1 MKTNLKIS
9 FEFFPPKNLKMSQN
23 LWNTLN
29 KLKIF
34 YPDFVSITYGAGGST
49 RQRTHDTIKKFTY
62 RSSIKPIPHLTCI
75 GDTRDSIKKLAIN
88 YWKMGIKSIVAIRGD
103 PENIKLSKKRKFV
116 TFPNGYNY
124 CSELIRDLKETKD
137 FEIII
142 AVFPEKHPE
151 SKDIQEDVDN
161 LKRKID
167 LGATKGITQFF
178 FDNNKFYEFVNIL
191 QKKNIKIPITPGIL
205 PIINFNKLTEL
216 AHNCNASIPK
226 RIRNLYKD
234 KKEYEFNLSV
244 DIATKQ
250 CLNLI
255 KNGFKNLHFYTLN
268 RGDLTGKI
276 CSNLTKKKLIC
287 SYLNYRISHKNVIFF
302 F

>member
-9 FEFFPPKNLKMSQN
+9 FEFFPPKNLKMSQS
-23 LWNTLN
+23 LWDTLN

-124 CSELIRDLKETKD
+124 CSELIRDLKEIKD

-205 PIINFNKLTEL
+205 PIINFKKLTEL

-268 RGDLTGKI
+268 RGDLTCKI
-276 CSNLTKKKLIC
+276 CSNLTKKKLINK
-287 SYLNYRISHKNVIFF
+287 L
-302 F
+302 

>member
-124 CSELIRDLKETKD
+124 CSELIRDLKEIRD
-137 FEIII
+137 FKIIV

-151 SKDIQEDVDN
+151 SKDIQEDIDN

-191 QKKNIKIPITPGIL
+191 QKKNIKIPITPGML

-276 CSNLTKKKLIC
+276 CSNLTKRKLINK
-287 SYLNYRISHKNVIFF
+287 L
-302 F
+302 

>member
-124 CSELIRDLKETKD
+124 CSELIRDLKEIRD
-137 FEIII
+137 FKIIV

-151 SKDIQEDVDN
+151 SKDIQEDIDN

-191 QKKNIKIPITPGIL
+191 QKKNIKIPIRPGIL

-276 CSNLTKKKLIC
+276 CSNLTKRKLINK
-287 SYLNYRISHKNVIFF
+287 L
-302 F
+302 

>member
-1 MKTNLKIS
+1 METKLKIS
-9 FEFFPPKNLKMSQN
+9 FEFFPPKNQKMYRS
-23 LWNTLN
+23 LWTTLN

-62 RSSIKPIPHLTCI
+62 RPSIKPIPHLTCI
-75 GDTRDSIKKLAIN
+75 GDTKDSIKKLAIN
-88 YWKMGIKSIVAIRGD
+88 YWKMGIKSLVVIRGD
-103 PENIKLSKKRKFV
+103 PENIKLSKKRKFI

-124 CSELIRDLKETKD
+124 ASELIRDLKKIRD

-151 SKDIQEDVDN
+151 SKNIAEDIDN

-178 FDNNKFYEFVNIL
+178 FDNNKFYDFMNIL
-191 QKKNIKIPITPGIL
+191 QKKNIKIPIIPGIL

-216 AHNCNASIPK
+216 ANNCNASIPK
-226 RIRNLYKD
+226 RIKNLYKNK
-234 KKEYEFNLSV
+234 KKEYEFNLST
-244 DIATKQ
+244 DIATRQ
-250 CLNLI
+250 CLDLV
-255 KNGFKNLHFYTLN
+255 KNGFNNLHFYTLN
-268 RGDLTGKI
+268 RADLTGKI
-276 CSNLTKKKLIC
+276 CSNLTKKKLINK
-287 SYLNYRISHKNVIFF
+287 SYDAFWS
-302 F
+302 

>member
-1 MKTNLKIS
+1 MEKKPKIS
-9 FEFFPPKNLKMSQN
+9 FEFFPPKNLKMYQS

-34 YPDFVSITYGAGGST
+34 YPEFVSITYGAGGST

-62 RSSIKPIPHLTCI
+62 RPSIKPIPHLTCI
-75 GDTRDSIKKLAIN
+75 GDTKDSIKKLAIN
-88 YWKMGIKSIVAIRGD
+88 YWDIGIKSIVVIRGD
-103 PENIKLSKKRKFV
+103 PENIKLSKKRKFI
-116 TFPNGYNY
+116 TFPDGYTY
-124 CSELIRDLKETKD
+124 SSELIGDLKKIRD

-151 SKDIQEDVDN
+151 SKNFQEDIDN

-178 FDNNKFYEFVNIL
+178 FDNNKFYEFFNIL
-191 QKKNIKIPITPGIL
+191 QKKNIKIPIMPGIL
-205 PIINFNKLTEL
+205 PIINFNKLIEL
-216 AHNCNASIPK
+216 AGNCNASIPK
-226 RIRNLYKD
+226 KLKKLYKG

-250 CLNLI
+250 CLDLI
-255 KNGFKNLHFYTLN
+255 KNGFNNLHFYTLN
-268 RGDLTGKI
+268 RADLTGKI
-276 CSNLTKKKLIC
+276 CSNLTKKKEI
-287 SYLNYRISHKNVIFF
+287 N
-302 F
+302 

>member
-116 TFPNGYNY
+116 TFPNGYSY
-124 CSELIRDLKETKD
+124 CSELIRDLKEIRD
-137 FEIII
+137 FKIIV

-151 SKDIQEDVDN
+151 SKDIQEDIDN

-216 AHNCNASIPK
+216 AHNCNATIPK

-276 CSNLTKKKLIC
+276 CSNLTKKKLINK
-287 SYLNYRISHKNVIFF
+287 L
-302 F
+302 

>member
-9 FEFFPPKNLKMSQN
+9 FEFFPPKNLKMSQR
-23 LWNTLN
+23 LWDTLN

-124 CSELIRDLKETKD
+124 CRIHFSRDVILLQYK
-137 FEIII
+137 
-142 AVFPEKHPE
+142 
-151 SKDIQEDVDN
+151 
-161 LKRKID
+161 
-167 LGATKGITQFF
+167 
-178 FDNNKFYEFVNIL
+178 NIL
-191 QKKNIKIPITPGIL
+191 QTL
-205 PIINFNKLTEL
+205 
-216 AHNCNASIPK
+216 
-226 RIRNLYKD
+226 
-234 KKEYEFNLSV
+234 
-244 DIATKQ
+244 
-250 CLNLI
+250 LN
-255 KNGFKNLHFYTLN
+255 
-268 RGDLTGKI
+268 
-276 CSNLTKKKLIC
+276 S
-287 SYLNYRISHKNVIFF
+287 
-302 F
+302 

>member
-124 CSELIRDLKETKD
+124 CSELIRDLKEIRD
-137 FEIII
+137 FKIIV

-151 SKDIQEDVDN
+151 SKDIQEDIDN

-276 CSNLTKKKLIC
+276 CSNLTKRKLINK
-287 SYLNYRISHKNVIFF
+287 L
-302 F
+302 

>member
-1 MKTNLKIS
+1 MEKKLKIS
-9 FEFFPPKNLKMSQN
+9 FEFFPPKNLKMYQS
-23 LWNTLN
+23 LWTTFN

-62 RSSIKPIPHLTCI
+62 RPSIKPIPHLTCI
-75 GDTRDSIKKLAIN
+75 GDTKDSIKKLAIN
-88 YWKMGIKSIVAIRGD
+88 YWDIGIKSIVVIRGD
-103 PENIKLSKKRKFV
+103 PENIKLSKKRKFI
-116 TFPNGYNY
+116 TFPNGYTY
-124 CSELIRDLKETKD
+124 SSELIRDLKKIRD

-151 SKDIQEDVDN
+151 SKNFQEDIDN

-178 FDNNKFYEFVNIL
+178 FDNNKFYEFYNIL
-191 QKKNIKIPITPGIL
+191 EKKNIKIPIMPGIL
-205 PIINFNKLTEL
+205 PIINFNKLIEL
-216 AHNCNASIPK
+216 ANNCNASIPK
-226 RIRNLYKD
+226 RLKKLYKG

-250 CLNLI
+250 CLDLI
-255 KNGFKNLHFYTLN
+255 KNGFNNLHFYTLN
-268 RGDLTGKI
+268 RADLTGKI
-276 CSNLTKKKLIC
+276 CSNLTKKKKLINKP
-287 SYLNYRISHKNVIFF
+287 YDAF
-302 F
+302 

>member
-124 CSELIRDLKETKD
+124 CSELIRDLKEIKD

-216 AHNCNASIPK
+216 AHNCNATIPK

-276 CSNLTKKKLIC
+276 CANLIKKK
-287 SYLNYRISHKNVIFF
+287 
-302 F
+302 

>member
-124 CSELIRDLKETKD
+124 CSELIRDLKEIKD

-216 AHNCNASIPK
+216 AHNCNATIPK

-276 CSNLTKKKLIC
+276 CSNLTKKKLINK
-287 SYLNYRISHKNVIFF
+287 L
-302 F
+302 

>member
-124 CSELIRDLKETKD
+124 CSELIRDLKEIKD
-137 FEIII
+137 FEITI

-276 CSNLTKKKLIC
+276 CSNLTKKKLINK
-287 SYLNYRISHKNVIFF
+287 S
-302 F
+302 

>member
-1 MKTNLKIS
+1 MKTSLKIS
-9 FEFFPPKNLKMSQN
+9 FEFFPPKNLKMYQS

-49 RQRTHDTIKKFTY
+49 RKRTHDTIKKFTY
-62 RSSIKPIPHLTCI
+62 RPSIKPIPHLTCI
-75 GDTRDSIKKLAIN
+75 GDTKNSIKKLAIN
-88 YWKMGIKSIVAIRGD
+88 YWKMGIKSLVVIRGD
-103 PENIKLSKKRKFV
+103 PENIKLSKKRKFI
-116 TFPNGYNY
+116 TFPNGYTY
-124 CSELIRDLKETKD
+124 SSELIRDLKKIRD

-151 SKDIQEDVDN
+151 SKNIQEDIDN

-167 LGATKGITQFF
+167 LGATIGITQFF

-191 QKKNIKIPITPGIL
+191 QKKNIKIPIVPGIL
-205 PIINFNKLTEL
+205 PIINFNKLIEL
-216 AHNCNASIPK
+216 ADNCNASIPERLK
-226 RIRNLYKD
+226 NLYKG

-250 CLNLI
+250 CLDLI
-255 KNGFKNLHFYTLN
+255 KNGFNNLHFYTLN
-268 RGDLTGKI
+268 RADLTGKI
-276 CSNLTKKKLIC
+276 CSNLTKIKKLINKP
-287 SYLNYRISHKNVIFF
+287 YDAF
-302 F
+302 

>member
-1 MKTNLKIS
+1 MEKKLKIS
-9 FEFFPPKNLKMSQN
+9 FEFFPPKNLKMYQS

-49 RQRTHDTIKKFTY
+49 RKRTHDTIKKFTY
-62 RSSIKPIPHLTCI
+62 RPAIKPIPHLTCI
-75 GDTRDSIKKLAIN
+75 GDTKDSIKKLAIN
-88 YWKMGIKSIVAIRGD
+88 YWKMGIKSLVVIWGD
-103 PENIKLSKKRKFV
+103 PENIKLSKKRKFI
-116 TFPNGYNY
+116 TFPNGYTY
-124 CSELIRDLKETKD
+124 SSELIRDLKKIRD

-151 SKDIQEDVDN
+151 SKNIQEDIDN

-178 FDNNKFYEFVNIL
+178 FDNNKFYEFYNIL
-191 QKKNIKIPITPGIL
+191 EKKNIKIPKMPGIL
-205 PIINFNKLTEL
+205 PIIKFNKLIEL
-216 AHNCNASIPK
+216 ANNCNASIPK
-226 RIRNLYKD
+226 RLKKLYKG

-250 CLNLI
+250 CLDLV
-255 KNGFKNLHFYTLN
+255 KNGFNNLHFYTLN
-268 RGDLTGKI
+268 RADLTGKI
-276 CSNLTKKKLIC
+276 CSNLTKKKKLINKP
-287 SYLNYRISHKNVIFF
+287 YDAF
-302 F
+302 

>member
-1 MKTNLKIS
+1 MEKKLKIS
-9 FEFFPPKNLKMSQN
+9 FEFFPPKNLKMYQS

-62 RSSIKPIPHLTCI
+62 RPSIKPIPHLTCI
-75 GDTRDSIKKLAIN
+75 GDTKDSIKKLAIN
-88 YWKMGIKSIVAIRGD
+88 YWDIGIKSIVVIRGD
-103 PENIKLSKKRKFV
+103 PENIKLSKKRKFI
-116 TFPNGYNY
+116 TFPNGYTY
-124 CSELIRDLKETKD
+124 SSELIRDLKKIRD

-151 SKDIQEDVDN
+151 SKNFQEDIDN

-178 FDNNKFYEFVNIL
+178 FDNNKFYEFYNIL
-191 QKKNIKIPITPGIL
+191 EKKNIKIPIMPGIL
-205 PIINFNKLTEL
+205 PIINFNKLIEL
-216 AHNCNASIPK
+216 ANNCNASIPK
-226 RIRNLYKD
+226 RLKKLYKG

-250 CLNLI
+250 CLDLI
-255 KNGFKNLHFYTLN
+255 KNGFNNLHFYTLN
-268 RGDLTGKI
+268 RADLTGKI
-276 CSNLTKKKLIC
+276 CSNLTKKKKLINKP
-287 SYLNYRISHKNVIFF
+287 YDAF
-302 F
+302 

>member
-124 CSELIRDLKETKD
+124 CSELIRDLKEIRD
-137 FEIII
+137 FKIIV

-151 SKDIQEDVDN
+151 SKDIQEDIDN

-216 AHNCNASIPK
+216 AHNCNATIPK

-276 CSNLTKKKLIC
+276 CSNLTKKKLINK
-287 SYLNYRISHKNVIFF
+287 L
-302 F
+302 

>member
-9 FEFFPPKNLKMSQN
+9 FEFFPPKNLKMSQS
-23 LWNTLN
+23 LWDTLN

-124 CSELIRDLKETKD
+124 CSELIRDLKEIKD

-191 QKKNIKIPITPGIL
+191 QKKNIKIPITPGML

-216 AHNCNASIPK
+216 AYNCNASIPK
-226 RIRNLYKD
+226 RIKNLYKG

-250 CLNLI
+250 CLDLI
-255 KNGFKNLHFYTLN
+255 KNGFNNLHFYTLN

-276 CSNLTKKKLIC
+276 CANLTKKKKLI
-287 SYLNYRISHKNVIFF
+287 KP
-302 F
+302 

>member
-124 CSELIRDLKETKD
+124 CSELIRDLKEIRD
-137 FEIII
+137 FKIIV

-151 SKDIQEDVDN
+151 SKDIQEDIDN

-178 FDNNKFYEFVNIL
+178 FDNNKFYDFINLLKKKKINI
-191 QKKNIKIPITPGIL
+191 PVVPGIL
-205 PIINFNKLTEL
+205 PILN
-216 AHNCNASIPK
+216 
-226 RIRNLYKD
+226 YD
-234 KKEYEFNLSV
+234 K
-244 DIATKQ
+244 
-250 CLNLI
+250 LI
-255 KNGFKNLHFYTLN
+255 KFAKFNDFPRFCLKSRF
-268 RGDLTGKI
+268 RGPGAQMLLWVMV
-276 CSNLTKKKLIC
+276 S
-287 SYLNYRISHKNVIFF
+287 
-302 F
+302 

>member
-1 MKTNLKIS
+1 MEKKLKIS
-9 FEFFPPKNLKMSQN
+9 FEFFPPKNLKMYQS
-23 LWNTLN
+23 LWTTFN

-62 RSSIKPIPHLTCI
+62 RPSVKPIPHLTCI
-75 GDTRDSIKKLAIN
+75 GDTKDSIKKLAIN
-88 YWKMGIKSIVAIRGD
+88 YWDIGIKSIVVIRGD
-103 PENIKLSKKRKFV
+103 PENIKLSKKRKFI
-116 TFPNGYNY
+116 TFPNGYTY
-124 CSELIRDLKETKD
+124 SSELIRDLKKIRD

-151 SKDIQEDVDN
+151 SKNFQEDIDN

-178 FDNNKFYEFVNIL
+178 FDNNKFYEFFNIL
-191 QKKNIKIPITPGIL
+191 QKKNIKIPIMPGIL
-205 PIINFNKLTEL
+205 PIINFNKLIEL
-216 AHNCNASIPK
+216 ANNCNASIPK
-226 RIRNLYKD
+226 RLKKLYKG

-250 CLNLI
+250 CLDLI
-255 KNGFKNLHFYTLN
+255 KNGFNNLHFYTLN
-268 RGDLTGKI
+268 RADLTGKI
-276 CSNLTKKKLIC
+276 CSNLTKKKKLINKP
-287 SYLNYRISHKNVIFF
+287 YDAF
-302 F
+302 

>member
-9 FEFFPPKNLKMSQN
+9 FEFFPPKNLKMSQS
-23 LWNTLN
+23 LWDTLN

-124 CSELIRDLKETKD
+124 CSELIRDLKEIRD
-137 FEIII
+137 FKIIV

-151 SKDIQEDVDN
+151 SKDIQEDIDN

-276 CSNLTKKKLIC
+276 CANLTKKKI
-287 SYLNYRISHKNVIFF
+287 N
-302 F
+302 

>member
-124 CSELIRDLKETKD
+124 CSELIRDLKEIKD

-191 QKKNIKIPITPGIL
+191 QKKNIKIPIRPGIL

-276 CSNLTKKKLIC
+276 CSNLTKKKLINK
-287 SYLNYRISHKNVIFF
+287 L
-302 F
+302 

>member
-9 FEFFPPKNLKMSQN
+9 FEFFPPKNLKMYKN

-62 RSSIKPIPHLTCI
+62 RTSIKPIPHLTCI
-75 GDTRDSIKKLAIN
+75 GDTRNSIKKLAIN

-124 CSELIRDLKETKD
+124 CSELIRDLKEIKD
-137 FEIII
+137 FEIIV

-191 QKKNIKIPITPGIL
+191 QKKNIKIPITPGML
-205 PIINFNKLTEL
+205 PIINFKKLTEL

-226 RIRNLYKD
+226 RIKNLYKG

-250 CLNLI
+250 CLDLI
-255 KNGFKNLHFYTLN
+255 KNGFNNLHFYTLN
-268 RGDLTGKI
+268 RADLTGKI
-276 CSNLTKKKLIC
+276 CSNLTKKKLI
-287 SYLNYRISHKNVIFF
+287 KP
-302 F
+302 